1 MDEQEFKDR
10 TKKLGLRIIRVV
22 EALPPGMVAEVI
34 GQQLIQAGTSVGAS
48 YRAACRAKSNADMV
62 KWLKTVEEEAE
73 KTLYWLELLVEA
85 DLIPEKRLRDLMAE
99 TDEIIA
105 MTVSSNK
112 TLRTKQD
119 KA

>member
-34 GQQLIQAGTSVGAS
+34 GKQLIRAGTSVGAS
-48 YRAACRAKSNADMV
+48 YRAASRAKSNADMV
-62 KWLKTVEEEAE
+62 TRLKAVEEAADE
-73 KTLYWLELLVEA
+73 TLYWLELLVEA
-85 DLIPEKRLRDLMAE
+85 DLIPEKRLRDLMTE

-105 MTVSSNK
+105 MTVSSSK
-112 TLRTKQD
+112 TARAKQD
-119 KA
+119 KS